1 MSDQQHFTTRRG
13 FVGAVGFGAL
23 GLYVTWAAYGASPLP
38 FFSHPSDEP
47 MTDAHGGS
55 GHGDEQGGHG
65 DPAVSVPG
73 SGHGAEGLTPADF
86 EARQA
91 AFLKRFRQADG
102 SVRLAGT
109 DAADDSHAESGS
121 SHSHDATMS
130 GHMAMTGGGS
140 HETGAASA
148 PTGHDHG
155 AAASSG
161 PIEVYL
167 TAARFAFEP
176 DNLVLE
182 SGRTYR
188 FHMMASDITHG
199 ASIAFGSGSRIVR
212 LRPGA
217 VTTLDLTFRRAGTYL
232 VYCTVYCGPGHD
244 MMHGRISVA

>member
-13 FVGAVGFGAL
+13 VVGAVGFGAL

-38 FFSHPSDEP
+38 FLPRSNDEP
-47 MTDAHGGS
+47 MADAHNGS
-55 GHGDEQGGHG
+55 GHGDEHGGHG
-65 DPAVSVPG
+65 DPAASMPG
-73 SGHGAEGLTPADF
+73 SGHGAEGLTPAEF
-86 EARQA
+86 EERQA
-91 AFLKRFRQADG
+91 AFLKRFRQTDG
-102 SVRLAGT
+102 SVRPAVT
-109 DAADDSHAESGS
+109 DATDASDAASGS
-121 SHSHDATMS
+121 SHSHDAMMS
-130 GHMAMTGGGS
+130 GHMTMTGGGS

-155 AAASSG
+155 AAAPSE

-167 TAARFAFEP
+167 AAARFAFEP

-199 ASIAFGSGSRIVR
+199 ASVAFGSGSRIVR

-217 VTTLDLTFRRAGTYL
+217 VTTLDLTFRHAGTYL